1 MGYVLL
7 ILFLLACFL
16 VIRNF
21 MRWLYPAKPK
31 EVEHLFTPVSKE
43 SLHTEPLAKHSPF
56 KTESNKT
63 LE

>member
-1 MGYVLL
+1 
-7 ILFLLACFL
+7 
-16 VIRNF
+16 